1 MPEKMSF
8 GKITQLYRE
17 ERKNKRLSEISP
29 IFYSQL
35 AEYLSRLHDELSS
48 EKNKTSTKTK
58 MLKDEIE
65 KALKKAEHIYEYRER
80 KIALSALSKA
90 SGGMPDEELMVK
102 SERALHDDLVTL
114 IKKYRDSFKK
124 ELMGKKAEDEEVE
137 IMQEGKIEDKIEDKI
152 KDKEKDEKMKSKKK
166 SISAGKSKEGEAE
179 KGKTKRENYTIVR
192 IIEDIP
198 PFAGLDGE
206 YNLKKEDVISLPKKI
221 AGILC
226 NKGKAIE
233 IKD

>member
-1 MPEKMSF
+1 MPEEMSF

-137 IMQEGKIEDKIEDKI
+137 TMQEGKI
-152 KDKEKDEKMKSKKK
+152 KDKEKDQKVESEKKAIEAVK
-166 SISAGKSKEGEAE
+166 IKEGEAE
-179 KGKTKRENYTIVR
+179 KGKTKSENYAVVR

-206 YNLKKEDVISLPKKI
+206 YNLKKEDVISLPKNI
-221 AGILC
+221 AKILC
-226 NKGKAIE
+226 DKDKAVLIKG
-233 IKD
+233 

>member
-124 ELMGKKAEDEEVE
+124 ELMGKKAENEEVE
-137 IMQEGKIEDKIEDKI
+137 TMQEGKIKDKV
-152 KDKEKDEKMKSKKK
+152 KDKEKDQKVESEKK
-166 SISAGKSKEGEAE
+166 SIEAGKSKEGEAE
-179 KGKTKRENYTIVR
+179 KGKTKSENYAVVR

-206 YNLKKEDVISLPKKI
+206 YNLKKEDVISLPKNI
-221 AGILC
+221 AKILC
-226 NKGKAIE
+226 DKDKAVLIKG
-233 IKD
+233 